1 MLTEGQQISRTDE
14 ILTAILLLAACGKL
28 SESAMRA
35 VERRALHWTDGLP
48 A

>member
-14 ILTAILLLAACGKL
+14 ILTAILLLALCGKL
-28 SESAMRA
+28 SESAMRLL
-35 VERRALHWTDGLP
+35 ERRLLHWTDGLP

>member
-14 ILTAILLLAACGKL
+14 ILTAIVLLALCGKL
-28 SESAMRA
+28 SESLMRA
-35 VERRALHWTDGLP
+35 IERRLLRWTDGLP